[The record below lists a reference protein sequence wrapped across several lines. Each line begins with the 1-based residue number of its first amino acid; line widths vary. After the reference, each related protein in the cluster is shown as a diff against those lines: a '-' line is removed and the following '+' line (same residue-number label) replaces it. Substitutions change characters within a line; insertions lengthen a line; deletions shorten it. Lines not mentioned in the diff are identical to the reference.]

1 MKAKL
6 LRTKLRRQS
15 ESKPLDEIDLIKKQ
29 TKLLDLAHDTIM
41 VRDLN
46 DIIVF
51 WNQGAEQ
58 LYGWSRKEALG
69 KYVHTFLQTIFPQ
82 PFEELRK
89 SFIKNGF
96 WNGVLVHTTRAGRKV
111 YVESRWTLDRDES
124 GQAQAYLEINNDITE
139 RKLAEEALQSSR
151 DELETKVSER
161 TRELSE
167 ANDLLRNQISERE
180 KVEVALRDSE
190 FKLRALSARLLSAQE
205 EERRNIS
212 RELHD
217 DLGQILTAINLD
229 LQRAVKASNSQ
240 KRLELLRQI
249 LGKNDEARSRI
260 REISSL
266 LRPGLLDDLG
276 IREAIESYV
285 SQFVSGTGIPVDLIV
300 KCSSSD
306 IPAEATTTIYR
317 IVQEALNNIA
327 KYANA
332 NKVSVTLG
340 IEGNQIQ
347 LQILDDGV
355 GFDLSQV
362 RTEHTLGLVGM
373 RERARLLGGNF
384 HLQASPGEGT
394 SILVTLPVASWSHQ
408 QS

>member
-1 MKAKL
+1 MNTKTLNKEVSR
-6 LRTKLRRQS
+6 RTQPRA
-15 ESKPLDEIDLIKKQ
+15 LDEIDLIKKQ

-46 DIIVF
+46 DVIVY

-58 LYGWSRKEALG
+58 LYGWSRKEAVG

-82 PFEELRK
+82 PFEEVRK
-89 SFIKNGF
+89 SFLKKGF
-96 WNGVLVHTTRAGRKV
+96 WNGVLIHQTRAGRKV
-111 YVESRWTLDRDES
+111 YVDSRWTLDRDES
-124 GQAQAYLEINNDITE
+124 GKALAYLEINNDITE
-139 RKLAEEALQSSR
+139 RKLAEEALQR
-151 DELETKVSER
+151 ARNELESKVTER

-167 ANDLLRNQISERE
+167 AND
-180 KVEVALRDSE
+180 
-190 FKLRALSARLLSAQE
+190 KLRALSARLLNAQE

-229 LQRAVKASNSQ
+229 LQRAVKTPNAE

-249 LGKNDEARSRI
+249 LTKNDEARSRI

-266 LRPGLLDDLG
+266 LRPGLLDDIG
-276 IREAIESYV
+276 ICEAIESYV
-285 SQFVSGTGIPVDLIV
+285 SQFVSRTAIPVELSV

-317 IVQEALNNIA
+317 IVQEALNNIS

-332 NKVSVTLG
+332 NKVTITLG
-340 IEGNQIQ
+340 IEEEKIQ
-347 LQILDDGV
+347 LRILDDGI

-362 RTEHTLGLVGM
+362 RTEHTLGLIGM
-373 RERARLLGGNF
+373 RERARLLGGKF
-384 HLQASPGEGT
+384 TLQASPGAGT
-394 SILVTLPVASWSHQ
+394 FIGVTLPVASWSRK
-408 QS
+408 

>member
-1 MKAKL
+1 MN
-6 LRTKLRRQS
+6 TKTLRRQVS
-15 ESKPLDEIDLIKKQ
+15 RRTLPKPPDEIDLIKKQ
-29 TKLLDLAHDTIM
+29 TTLLDLAHDTIM

-46 DIIVF
+46 DVIVY

-58 LYGWSRKEALG
+58 LYGWSRKEAVG

-82 PFEELRK
+82 PFEEVRK
-89 SFIKNGF
+89 SFLKNGF
-96 WNGVLVHTTRAGRKV
+96 WNGVLIHRTRSRRKV
-111 YVESRWTLDRDES
+111 YVDSRWTLDRDES
-124 GQAQAYLEINNDITE
+124 GNPQAYLEINNDITK
-139 RKLAEEALQSSR
+139 RKLAEEALER
-151 DELETKVSER
+151 ARNELESKVTES

-167 ANDLLRNQISERE
+167 AND
-180 KVEVALRDSE
+180 
-190 FKLRALSARLLSAQE
+190 KLRALSARLLSAQE

-229 LQRAVKASNSQ
+229 LQRAVKTPKAA

-249 LGKNDEARSRI
+249 LSKNDEARSRI
-260 REISSL
+260 RRISSL
-266 LRPGLLDDLG
+266 LRPGLLDDIG
-276 IREAIESYV
+276 ICEAIESYV
-285 SQFVSGTGIPVDLIV
+285 SQFVSRTTIPVELSV

-332 NKVSVTLG
+332 NKVSITLG
-340 IEGNQIQ
+340 IEENQIQ

-355 GFDLSQV
+355 GFDLSQK

-373 RERARLLGGNF
+373 RERARLLGGKF
-384 HLQASPGEGT
+384 ILQASPGSGT
-394 SILVTLPVASWSHQ
+394 FIAVTLPVVSGSQ
-408 QS
+408 K

>member
-1 MKAKL
+1 MKGSLRRSIHSSGSRPEPFEKTDLIRKQAKL
-6 LRTKLRRQS
+6 
-15 ESKPLDEIDLIKKQ
+15 I
-29 TKLLDLAHDTIM
+29 DLAHDTIM

-46 DIIVF
+46 DLIVF
-51 WNQGAEQ
+51 WNQGAERM
-58 LYGWSRKEALG
+58 YGWSRDEALG
-69 KYVHTFLQTIFPQ
+69 KYVHTFLQTVFPDQ
-82 PFEELRK
+82 SDRIIE
-89 SFIKNGF
+89 SFLEKGF
-96 WNGVLVHTTRAGRKV
+96 WSGILEHTTKDGRKIIV
-111 YVESRWTLDRDES
+111 DSRWTLDRDES
-124 GQAQAYLEINNDITE
+124 GEVVAYLEINNDITE
-139 RKLAEEALQSSR
+139 KKRTEEALQR
-151 DELETKVSER
+151 ALEDLELRVTER
-161 TRELSE
+161 TWELSE
-167 ANDLLRNQISERE
+167 ANDLLRNQIKERE
-180 KVEVALRDSE
+180 KIEAALRDSE

-229 LQRAVKASNSQ
+229 LQRAVKAPNAR

-249 LGKNDEARSRI
+249 LSKNDEARSRI

-276 IREAIESYV
+276 IREAIETYV
-285 SQFVSGTGIPVDLIV
+285 SEFALRTGISVELIV
-300 KCSSSD
+300 RCSSSD

-317 IVQEALNNIA
+317 IVQEALNNIS

-332 NKVSVTLG
+332 KKVWVTLTVERG
-340 IEGNQIQ
+340 EIH

-355 GFDLSQV
+355 GFDISQV

-384 HLQASPGEGT
+384 HLEATPGEGT
-394 SILVTLPVASWSHQ
+394 SIAVTLPVMSWSPK
-408 QS
+408 S

>member
-1 MKAKL
+1 MK
-6 LRTKLRRQS
+6 TKISPTELSRRSVVKQV
-15 ESKPLDEIDLIKKQ
+15 DEIDLAKQQ

-46 DIIVF
+46 DVIVY

-58 LYGWSRKEALG
+58 LYGWSRNEALG

-89 SFIKNGF
+89 SFLKNGF
-96 WNGVLVHTTRAGRKV
+96 WSGVLIHTTRSGRKV
-111 YVESRWTLDRDES
+111 YVDSRWTLDRDES
-124 GQAQAYLEINNDITE
+124 GKAQAYLEINNDITK
-139 RKLAEEALQSSR
+139 RKLAEEGLQRAR
-151 DELETKVSER
+151 DELETKVAER

-167 ANDLLRNQISERE
+167 ANDLLRKQINERE
-180 KVEVALRDSE
+180 KVEAALRDSE
-190 FKLRALSARLLSAQE
+190 YKLRSLSARLLNAQE

-229 LQRAVKASNSQ
+229 LQRAVKAPNMQ
-240 KRLELLRQI
+240 KRLELIRQI
-249 LGKNDEARSRI
+249 LTKNDEARTRI

-266 LRPGLLDDLG
+266 LRPGLLDDIG

-285 SQFVSGTGIPVDLIV
+285 SQFASRTGIPVELV
-300 KCSSSD
+300 VRCSSSD

-317 IVQEALNNIA
+317 IVQEALNNIS

-332 NKVSVTLG
+332 NKVSITLG
-340 IEGNQIQ
+340 IEGDQIQ

-362 RTEHTLGLVGM
+362 QTEHTLGLVGM

-384 HLQASPGEGT
+384 LLQASPGAGT
-394 SILVTLPVASWSHQ
+394 IIGVTLPLSAWSHE
-408 QS
+408 S

>member
-1 MKAKL
+1 MKAKVAHF
-6 LRTKLRRQS
+6 KVS
-15 ESKPLDEIDLIKKQ
+15 HKEEAKPLDEIDLIKKQ

-46 DIIVF
+46 DIIVY

-69 KYVHTFLQTIFPQ
+69 KYVHTFLKTIFPQ
-82 PFEELRK
+82 PFEEVRK
-89 SFIKNGF
+89 SFLKKGF
-96 WNGVLVHTTRAGRKV
+96 WNGMLIHKTRTGRTV
-111 YVESRWTLDRDES
+111 IVDSRWTLDRDES
-124 GQAQAYLEINNDITE
+124 GKARAYLEINNDITE
-139 RKLAEEALQSSR
+139 RKLAEEALQRAR
-151 DELETKVSER
+151 DELEIKVAER
-161 TRELSE
+161 TKELSE
-167 ANDLLRNQISERE
+167 ANELLRNEISERN
-180 KVEVALRDSE
+180 KVEEALRDSE

-229 LQRAVKASNSQ
+229 LQRAVKTPNAR

-249 LGKNDEARSRI
+249 LSKNGEARSRI

-276 IREAIESYV
+276 IREAIESHV
-285 SQFVSGTGIPVDLIV
+285 SQFVSRTGIPVELV
-300 KCSSSD
+300 ARCSSSD

-317 IVQEALNNIA
+317 IVQEALNNIS

-332 NKVSVTLG
+332 KKVSIKLG
-340 IEGNQIQ
+340 VEGNEIQ

-384 HLQASPGEGT
+384 LLQASPGEGT
-394 SILVTLPVASWSHQ
+394 SIAVTLPLISWSQ
-408 QS
+408 EL

>member
-1 MKAKL
+1 MKAKISL
-6 LRTKLRRQS
+6 TDLSYQS
-15 ESKPLDEIDLIKKQ
+15 VAKQVNEIDLIKQQ

-46 DIIVF
+46 DVIVY

-58 LYGWSRKEALG
+58 LYGWSRNEALG

-89 SFIKNGF
+89 SFLKNGF
-96 WNGVLVHTTRAGRKV
+96 WSGVLIHTTRSGRKV
-111 YVESRWTLDRDES
+111 YVDSRWTLDRDES
-124 GQAQAYLEINNDITE
+124 GRAQAYLEINNDITK
-139 RKLAEEALQSSR
+139 RKLAEEGLQRAR
-151 DELETKVSER
+151 DELETKVAER

-167 ANDLLRNQISERE
+167 ANDLLRKQINERE
-180 KVEVALRDSE
+180 KVEAALRDSE
-190 FKLRALSARLLSAQE
+190 YKLRSLSARLLNAQE

-229 LQRAVKASNSQ
+229 LQRAVKAPNMQ
-240 KRLELLRQI
+240 KRLELIRQI
-249 LGKNDEARSRI
+249 LTKNDEARTRI

-266 LRPGLLDDLG
+266 LRPGLLDDIG

-285 SQFVSGTGIPVDLIV
+285 FQFASRTGIPVELV
-300 KCSSSD
+300 VRCSSSD

-317 IVQEALNNIA
+317 IVQEALNNIS

-332 NKVSVTLG
+332 NKVSIKLG
-340 IEGNQIQ
+340 IEENEIQ

-362 RTEHTLGLVGM
+362 RTEHTLGLIGM

-384 HLQASPGEGT
+384 LLQASPGAGT
-394 SILVTLPVASWSHQ
+394 IIGVTIPLSAWSHE
-408 QS
+408 S

>member
-1 MKAKL
+1 MNTKTLHKEVSSRTRPKA
-6 LRTKLRRQS
+6 
-15 ESKPLDEIDLIKKQ
+15 LDEIDLIKKQ

-46 DIIVF
+46 DVIVY

-58 LYGWSRKEALG
+58 LYGWSRKEAVG

-82 PFEELRK
+82 PFEEVRK
-89 SFIKNGF
+89 SFLKNGF
-96 WNGVLVHTTRAGRKV
+96 WNGVLIHQTRSGRKV
-111 YVESRWTLDRDES
+111 YVDSRWTLDRDES
-124 GQAQAYLEINNDITE
+124 GKAQAYLEINNDITE
-139 RKLAEEALQSSR
+139 RKLAEEALQRAR
-151 DELETKVSER
+151 DELESKVTER

-167 ANDLLRNQISERE
+167 AND
-180 KVEVALRDSE
+180 
-190 FKLRALSARLLSAQE
+190 KLRSLSARLLNAQE

-229 LQRAVKASNSQ
+229 LQRAVKTPIAE

-249 LGKNDEARSRI
+249 LTKNDEARSRI

-266 LRPGLLDDLG
+266 LRPGLLDDIG
-276 IREAIESYV
+276 ICEAIESYV
-285 SQFVSGTGIPVDLIV
+285 SQFVSRTGIPVELSV

-317 IVQEALNNIA
+317 IVQEALNNIS

-332 NKVSVTLG
+332 NKVSITLG
-340 IEGNQIQ
+340 IENEKIQ
-347 LQILDDGV
+347 LRILDDGV
-355 GFDLSQV
+355 GFDLTQV
-362 RTEHTLGLVGM
+362 RTEHTLGLIGM
-373 RERARLLGGNF
+373 RERARLLGGKF
-384 HLQASPGEGT
+384 TLQASPGAGT
-394 SILVTLPVASWSHQ
+394 FIGVTLPVASWSHK
-408 QS
+408 

>member
-1 MKAKL
+1 MN
-6 LRTKLRRQS
+6 TKTLHKEELNRAQP
-15 ESKPLDEIDLIKKQ
+15 KGLDEIDLIKKQ

-46 DIIVF
+46 DVIVY

-58 LYGWSRKEALG
+58 LYGWSRKEAVG

-89 SFIKNGF
+89 SFLKNGF
-96 WNGVLVHTTRAGRKV
+96 WNGVLIHQTRVGRKV
-111 YVESRWTLDRDES
+111 YVDSRWTLDRDES
-124 GQAQAYLEINNDITE
+124 GKAQAYLEINNDITE
-139 RKLAEEALQSSR
+139 RKLAEEALQR
-151 DELETKVSER
+151 ARNELESKVTER

-167 ANDLLRNQISERE
+167 AND
-180 KVEVALRDSE
+180 
-190 FKLRALSARLLSAQE
+190 KLRALSARFLNAQE

-229 LQRAVKASNSQ
+229 LQRAVKTPNAQ

-249 LGKNDEARSRI
+249 LSKNDEARSRI

-266 LRPGLLDDLG
+266 LRPGLLDDIG
-276 IREAIESYV
+276 ICEAIESYV
-285 SQFVSGTGIPVDLIV
+285 SQFVSRTGIPVELSV

-317 IVQEALNNIA
+317 IVQEALNNIS

-332 NKVSVTLG
+332 NKVSITLG
-340 IEGNQIQ
+340 IEKEQIQ

-384 HLQASPGEGT
+384 MLQATPGSGT
-394 SILVTLPVASWSHQ
+394 FIGVTLPLASWSQ
-408 QS
+408 K

>member
-1 MKAKL
+1 MNTKTL
-6 LRTKLRRQS
+6 LKEVSRRTQTRA
-15 ESKPLDEIDLIKKQ
+15 LDEIDLIKKQ

-46 DIIVF
+46 DIIVY

-58 LYGWSRKEALG
+58 LYGWSRNEAVG

-82 PFEELRK
+82 PFEEVRK
-89 SFIKNGF
+89 SFLKKGF
-96 WNGVLVHTTRAGRKV
+96 WNGVLIHQTRAGRKV
-111 YVESRWTLDRDES
+111 YVDSRWTLDRDES
-124 GQAQAYLEINNDITE
+124 GKAQAYLEINNDITE
-139 RKLAEEALQSSR
+139 RKLAEEALQR
-151 DELETKVSER
+151 ARNELESKVTER

-167 ANDLLRNQISERE
+167 AND
-180 KVEVALRDSE
+180 
-190 FKLRALSARLLSAQE
+190 KLRALSARLLNAQE

-217 DLGQILTAINLD
+217 DLGQILTSINLD
-229 LQRAVKASNSQ
+229 LQRAVKTPNAE

-249 LGKNDEARSRI
+249 LTKNDEARSRI

-266 LRPGLLDDLG
+266 LRPGLLDDIG
-276 IREAIESYV
+276 ICEAIEAYV
-285 SQFVSGTGIPVDLIV
+285 SQFVSRTGIPVDLSV

-317 IVQEALNNIA
+317 IVQEALNNIS

-332 NKVSVTLG
+332 NKVTITLG
-340 IEGNQIQ
+340 IEEERIQ
-347 LQILDDGV
+347 LRILDDGI

-362 RTEHTLGLVGM
+362 RTEHTLGLIGM
-373 RERARLLGGNF
+373 RERARLLGGKF
-384 HLQASPGEGT
+384 TLQASPGAGT
-394 SILVTLPVASWSHQ
+394 FIGVTLPVASWSRK
-408 QS
+408 